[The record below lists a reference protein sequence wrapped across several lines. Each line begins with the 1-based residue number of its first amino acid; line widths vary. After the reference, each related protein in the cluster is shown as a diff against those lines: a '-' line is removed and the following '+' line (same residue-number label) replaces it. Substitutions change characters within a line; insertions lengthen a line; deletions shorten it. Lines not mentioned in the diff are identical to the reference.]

1 MDIITK
7 IIALI
12 LPWKNESTAQK
23 VGTVLTILSILIGVA
38 LQFLPPVPPPVPGP
52 VPSPDVIVPLDIP
65 APQNPVPDTFAV
77 PDVQPDVPGTESVS
91 TVILGVLGTVVT
103 SPFGCSAAQVAGWQA
118 FGVGVSDC
126 LVNKCQ
132 LAADVVAGMQSGA
145 WGELL
150 SDNLPCAL
158 VCLGSAVGDVIVK
171 RGEVKQV
178 STWFGTAN
186 EVRVVEVYRVRV
198 QRAPYN

>member
-1 MDIITK
+1 MKIIGQ

-12 LPWKNESTAQK
+12 VPWENKTRWQK
-23 VGTVLTILSILIGVA
+23 VGSVLTAIALIASFAATLIPDV
-38 LQFLPPVPPPVPGP
+38 PPVPVP
-52 VPSPDVIVPLDIP
+52 VPSPDAIGPLDVP
-65 APQNPVPDTFAV
+65 AVDPGSDVVPVL
-77 PDVQPDVPGTESVS
+77 E
-91 TVILGVLGTVVT
+91 ILGAAVT
-103 SPFGCSAAQVAGWQA
+103 APLGCSSAQVAGWQA

-158 VCLGSAVGDVIVK
+158 VCLGSAVGDVIVR

-178 STWFGTAN
+178 STWFGTSN

-198 QRAPYN
+198 QKVQ